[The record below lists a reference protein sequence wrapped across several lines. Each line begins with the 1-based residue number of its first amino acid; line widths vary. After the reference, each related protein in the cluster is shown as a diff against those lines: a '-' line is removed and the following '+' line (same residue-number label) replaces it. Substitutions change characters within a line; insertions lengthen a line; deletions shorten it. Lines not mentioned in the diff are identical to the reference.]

1 VTIMSEITSSFNDFI
16 LKSVSRYLQTVVLI
30 DDKIY
35 PPKAVRTPTDLQEP
49 PSRHRKAASK
59 SAEPVL
65 EKKEVIDKLAEEIDQ
80 SEEVSFHDIQNSFA
94 EKRIICSLYQPK
106 QGASFNSS
114 SDVYNLC
121 SVADVVVVDWDIHGD
136 SGKKATELVVTLIEQ
151 SMKEV
156 PHQLRLV
163 LIYTMDPNLGSVANS
178 VYEAFS
184 SQIDTALIDVLEDG
198 NGLVFTSENARVVVL
213 GKKINTAFLQYS
225 DFFVPEKDLA
235 ERTINE
241 FSHLASGLLQCI
253 ILQGIASLR
262 ENNRR
267 ILMRFHKGLD
277 AAFLAHRALLMPDE
291 AFGQI
296 IPMLTDELRAV
307 LEDNLGEHP
316 LGDEIISKEIIS
328 DWCNKHWKPVTVS
341 DLQIGSSVDPT
352 AFAIDVFCNGSNI
365 ADYSK
370 YRGSRI
376 SGMLEMKD
384 GLNKWKEK
392 KCDLLAEYLSSDE
405 KGNFSHEM
413 LSALMSQ
420 RIAYENSRKSLRLG
434 VILRI
439 KITEKPRYMLC
450 LQPVCDSVRVNEK
463 GTPFIFCLLDVPN
476 NGSIFTHTVKDSS
489 DSTIRLV
496 YKAKVTNCYIS
507 LFSSN
512 TGVVCASENG
522 EGQFIF
528 KDTED
533 KEYEWVAELKI
544 EHAQRAAE
552 EFGRILSRV
561 GLNESEWLR
570 LKTKQLNNQ

>member
-1 VTIMSEITSSFNDFI
+1 MSEITSPFNDFI

-35 PPKAVRTPTDLQEP
+35 PPKGVRTPTDLQEP
-49 PSRHRKAASK
+49 ASRHRKAASK

-65 EKKEVIDKLAEEIDQ
+65 EEKEDIEKIAEELDK

-106 QGASFNSS
+106 QDASFSGS

-136 SGKKATELVVTLIEQ
+136 AGKKATELVVTLIEQ

-163 LIYTMDPNLGSVANS
+163 LIYTLEPNLGSIANS
-178 VYEAFS
+178 VYEN
-184 SQIDTALIDVLEDG
+184 LISRIGSASIGVLEDS

-213 GKKINTAFLQYS
+213 GKKSNAAFSQYS
-225 DFFVPEKDLA
+225 EFFVPEKDLA

-277 AAFLAHRALLMPDE
+277 AAFLAHRAILMPDE

-307 LEDNLGEHP
+307 LEDNLGEDP
-316 LGDEIISKEIIS
+316 LGDGCISKEIIS
-328 DWCNKHWKPVTVS
+328 DWCKKHWKPVT
-341 DLQIGSSVDPT
+341 GSELNVGNSVDPKV
-352 AFAIDVFCNGSNI
+352 FAIDVFCNGSNI
-365 ADYSK
+365 TDYSQH
-370 YRGSRI
+370 RGSQI
-376 SGMLEMKD
+376 SGMLEKKD
-384 GLNKWKEK
+384 GINKWREK
-392 KCDLLAEYLSSDE
+392 KCDQLVKYLSSDE
-405 KGNFSHEM
+405 KGNFSHEL

-420 RIAYENSRKSLRLG
+420 RIAYDNSCKSLHLG
-434 VILRI
+434 VIMKQQI
-439 KITEKPRYMLC
+439 GGTSRYMLC
-450 LQPVCDSVRVNEK
+450 LQPLCDSVRISPT
-463 GTPFIFCLLDVPN
+463 GTPFIFCLLSIPID
-476 NGSIFTHTVKDSS
+476 GSPFTHTII
-489 DSTIRLV
+489 DSTDNPIRLV
-496 YKAKVTNCYIS
+496 YKATVNNCFIS
-507 LFSSN
+507 SFPST
-512 TGVVCASENG
+512 TGVVCAIKNDTG
-522 EGQFIF
+522 RFLF
-528 KDTED
+528 KDVEN
-533 KEYEWVAELKI
+533 KEYEWIAELKT

-552 EFGRILSRV
+552 EFGRMLSRV
-561 GLNESEWLR
+561 GLTESEWLR
-570 LKTKQLNNQ
+570 LKAKS